1 MRSSR
6 VSLLAA
12 LESKNGKKWVG
23 FYEDNTF
30 NKPSYYVTTDTGGEN
45 LGLDKKVAAA
55 RVVEIAAAIK
65 PKVTLLEI
73 TKEVQ
78 QRFA

>member
-1 MRSSR
+1 MRSR

-30 NKPSYYVTTDTGGEN
+30 NKPSYYVTTDTGGEH
-45 LGLDKKVAAA
+45 LGSDKKEAAA
-55 RVVEIAAAIK
+55 RVVTIAAQIK
-65 PKVTLLEI
+65 PKVTLLEL
-73 TKEVQ
+73 TKEVIN
-78 QRFA
+78 RFQ